1 MVLSSIFLAHPK
13 THKLPIGITD
23 QKHAKKLE
31 DREKIKSTTSN
42 VKTKITMIYVSFYCK
57 RQHTFRCASSSAK
70 MMQTYISCFDG
81 AIMVHQ
87 KCWKITIRVVRNA
100 ICRDYFN
107 KFCSWVS
114 GSKFVKAL
122 RKYPTFRY
130 SATNLQQESTQEQY
144 IKHLKLEV

>member
-57 RQHTFRCASSSAK
+57 RLHTFRCTSPSAK